1 MKIMTLIN
9 DSLKKTGKD
18 HMYEYDEFTKNLR
31 RFECGY
37 RKQGSELMVVGGIWE
52 AFQYFLYVLWL
63 MQRLRSSNLAKQ
75 PDFHHL
81 STWILPQSGE
91 NLY

>member
-18 HMYEYDEFTKNLR
+18 HMYEFDEFTKSLR
-31 RFECGY
+31 KFEYGY
-37 RKQGSELMVVGGIWE
+37 GKQGSELMVVGGIRE
-52 AFQYFLYVLWL
+52 AFRYFLYVLWL

-75 PDFHHL
+75 PDFHHF
-81 STWILPQSGE
+81 ST
-91 NLY
+91 